1 MILLTLSHKVTK
13 SSPYIT
19 GELEGVLGEL
29 EGVFT
34 L

>member
-19 GELEGVLGEL
+19 GELEGVSPPPI
-29 EGVFT
+29 
-34 L
+34 